1 MSIDLSTDASGSN
14 NITIATRRNEWI
26 SQKPSHP
33 EYNTDIICPDSGH
46 EADVEQ
52 PAPRQTCKRGG
63 RGRRGGGGEIRG
75 SERRGLPV
83 PAPTAI
89 SNSKAWNTL
98 RHQLATRIL
107 N

>member
-1 MSIDLSTDASGSN
+1 MAERKSE
-14 NITIATRRNEWI
+14 RI
-26 SQKPSHP
+26 SQKQCHP
-33 EYNTDIICPDSGH
+33 EYNIDLIYPDSGH
-46 EADVEQ
+46 EADAEQ
-52 PAPRQTCKRGG
+52 PAPIQTRKRGG